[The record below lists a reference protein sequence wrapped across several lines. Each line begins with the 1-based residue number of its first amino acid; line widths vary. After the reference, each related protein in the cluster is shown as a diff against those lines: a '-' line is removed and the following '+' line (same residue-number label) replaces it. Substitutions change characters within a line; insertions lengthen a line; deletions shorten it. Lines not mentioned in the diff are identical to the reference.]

1 MELNV
6 RSGREVGRVLERAV
20 EQVRQRLSAH
30 ADGIRELDAEMNE
43 LIAKRSETLVE
54 LARHYLPDLKLETI
68 QGSFVEVRDE
78 LLDLL
83 AQKQRRQLELQ
94 DQASGATREVEHQ
107 DAELDRVTDELNA
120 KVAEREQL
128 ESLVAERLHGC
139 EEFTALSQQALVAEQ
154 ELNRNEARVTEIQTD
169 AKEKLPSYE
178 RSRLFKYLYDAGY
191 ATGRYQAGGLT
202 RRLDRWV
209 AKMIDFESSRRG
221 YDFLR
226 TTPELMK
233 QEVSRRR
240 DRFNELMQQVE
251 AIEDRVTDEV
261 GLTEVLRVG
270 QQLGAERD
278 RLVAAVAAAQ
288 DRLLKLQQQI
298 SQLEGQQNEFYERA
312 ISRMKAFLEKLPE
325 ARLERHSQ
333 STPQRDDDAI
343 VAEASQIG
351 DRLDAAEGRG
361 AELGRARAAWD
372 ERFNGLQELLQRFRQ
387 AEFDSQRSMFPLQLD
402 AQDLVEQYIAGRL
415 SAQDAWAALQQSQ
428 RFAPAWHEQQ
438 RPQFG
443 EFPVGD
449 VSMVLLNVLAEVA
462 GAALQHSAGRGM
474 ERRAPMRRQTRQAM
488 GRPQFP
494 NRGFTNGR
502 GF

>member
-54 LARHYLPDLKLETI
+54 LARHYLPDLKPETI
-68 QGSFVEVRDE
+68 QGSFVEVRAE

-83 AQKQRRQLELQ
+83 SQKQRRQLELQ
-94 DQASGATREVEHQ
+94 DQAAGASREVEHQ
-107 DAELDRVTDELNA
+107 DAELDRVTDGLNA

-128 ESLVAERLHGC
+128 EALVAERL
-139 EEFTALSQQALVAEQ
+139 
-154 ELNRNEARVTEIQTD
+154 ARDRGVHDPLAAGAGRGAGTESERGARHRYSERRQR
-169 AKEKLPSYE
+169 KLPSYE

-209 AKMIDFESSRRG
+209 AKMIDFESARRG

-251 AIEDRVTDEV
+251 AIEDRVSDEV

-270 QQLGAERD
+270 QQLGADRD

-288 DRLLKLQQQI
+288 EGVQRL
-298 SQLEGQQNEFYERA
+298 
-312 ISRMKAFLEKLPE
+312 
-325 ARLERHSQ
+325 
-333 STPQRDDDAI
+333 
-343 VAEASQIG
+343 
-351 DRLDAAEGRG
+351 
-361 AELGRARAAWD
+361 RAAD
-372 ERFNGLQELLQRFRQ
+372 L
-387 AEFDSQRSMFPLQLD
+387 RSSKGSRTSSTS
-402 AQDLVEQYIAGRL
+402 VR
-415 SAQDAWAALQQSQ
+415 S
-428 RFAPAWHEQQ
+428 
-438 RPQFG
+438 
-443 EFPVGD
+443 VG
-449 VSMVLLNVLAEVA
+449 
-462 GAALQHSAGRGM
+462 
-474 ERRAPMRRQTRQAM
+474 
-488 GRPQFP
+488 
-494 NRGFTNGR
+494 
-502 GF
+502 